1 MHSISF
7 FLQWL
12 SAPLR
17 VGAIAPSSL
26 QLAKVMTAE
35 ISAENAP
42 VIELGPGSGVFT
54 RALIERGIPQTRLA
68 LVEHSEAFAGQ
79 LTAQFPRARVLCIDA
94 TQLDARTAIGGERAG
109 AVVSGLPLL
118 LMPAPTVATILERA
132 FECLRPEGAFY
143 QFTYGP
149 RSPVS
154 RDLLDRLGLVAVRV
168 GMALGNFPPAFVY
181 RISRRAGTVRRLRAR
196 LRNHQDL
203 EASTRGGLHSG

>member
-17 VGAIAPSSL
+17 VGAVAPSSL
-26 QLAKVMTAE
+26 QLAKAITAE
-35 ISAENAP
+35 ISAANAP

-54 RALIERGIPQTRLA
+54 RALIERGIPQARLA
-68 LVEHSEAFAGQ
+68 LIEQSKAFARH
-79 LTAQFPRARVLCIDA
+79 LTVQFPQARVLCIDA
-94 TQLDARTAIGGERAG
+94 AQLEARAAIGGERAG

-118 LMPAPTVATILERA
+118 LMPAQTVATILERA
-132 FECLRPEGAFY
+132 FECLRPESAFY

-154 RDLLDRLGLVAVRV
+154 RDVLEGLGLVAARV
-168 GMALGNFPPAFVY
+168 GMAPGNFPPAFVY
-181 RISRRAGTVRRLRAR
+181 RLRRRTS
-196 LRNHQDL
+196 
-203 EASTRGGLHSG
+203 EAPDEPFSGEPYFFSDGE

>member
-17 VGAIAPSSL
+17 VGAIAPSSP
-26 QLAKVMTAE
+26 QLAKAITAE
-35 ISAENAP
+35 ISAEDAP
-42 VIELGPGSGVFT
+42 VIELGAGSGVFT
-54 RALIERGIPQTRLA
+54 RALIERGIPQARLA
-68 LVEHSEAFAGQ
+68 LVEQSEAFAGQ
-79 LTAQFPRARVLCIDA
+79 LTAQFPQARVLCIDA
-94 TQLDARTAIGGERAG
+94 AQLEARTAIGSERAG

-118 LMPAPTVATILERA
+118 LMPAQTVATILERA

-154 RDLLDRLGLVAVRV
+154 RDVLDRLGLVAVRV
-168 GMALGNFPPAFVY
+168 AMALGNFPPAFVY
-181 RISRRAGTVRRLRAR
+181 RIRRRTSAGLGGAGRDGGELLHRLQPAP
-196 LRNHQDL
+196 
-203 EASTRGGLHSG
+203 

>member
-68 LVEHSEAFAGQ
+68 LVEQSEAFAGQ

-94 TQLDARTAIGGERAG
+94 TQLEARTAIRGERAG

-154 RDLLDRLGLVAVRV
+154 RRVLDRLGLAAVRV
-168 GMALGNFPPAFVY
+168 GMVLGNFPPAFVY
-181 RISRRAGTVRRLRAR
+181 RIRRRSARSGRAR
-196 LRNHQDL
+196 RDGGELLHRL
-203 EASTRGGLHSG
+203 EPAP

>member
-1 MHSISF
+1 MHSTSF

-17 VGAIAPSSL
+17 VGAIAPSSP
-26 QLAKVMTAE
+26 QLAQAITAE

-42 VIELGPGSGVFT
+42 VIELGAGSGVFT
-54 RALIERGIPQTRLA
+54 RALIERGIPEAGLA
-68 LVEHSEAFAGQ
+68 LVEQSEAFAGQ
-79 LTAQFPRARVLCIDA
+79 LKVRFPQARVLCMDA
-94 TQLDARTAIGGERAG
+94 TQLEARTAIGGERAG

-154 RDLLDRLGLVAVRV
+154 RGVLDRLGLAAVRV
-168 GMALGNFPPAFVY
+168 GMVLGNFPPAFVY
-181 RISRRAGTVRRLRAR
+181 RIRRRTARLGRAR
-196 LRNHQDL
+196 SDGGELLHRL
-203 EASTRGGLHSG
+203 EPAP

>member
-7 FLQWL
+7 FLEWL

-17 VGAIAPSSL
+17 VGAVAPSSP
-26 QLAKVMTAE
+26 QLAKVITAE

-54 RALIERGIPQTRLA
+54 RALIERGIPQARLA
-68 LVEHSEAFAGQ
+68 LVEQCEAFAGQ
-79 LTAQFPRARVLCIDA
+79 LTAQFPQARVLCIDA
-94 TQLDARTAIGGERAG
+94 AQLEARTAIGGERAG

-149 RSPVS
+149 RSPVP
-154 RDLLDRLGLVAVRV
+154 REVLDRLGLVARRV
-168 GMALGNFPPAFVY
+168 GTVLGNFPPAFVY
-181 RISRRAGTVRRLRAR
+181 RIRRRSSAGLGRAR
-196 LRNHQDL
+196 RDGSEL
-203 EASTRGGLHSG
+203 LHRLQPGP